1 MPYPQVLVLK
11 LSGHPTAGWCFAWEV
26 GGEITAELAEGPVQ
40 TPVDA
45 VKASIYADGMPKPE
59 A

>member
-1 MPYPQVLVLK
+1 MLVLK